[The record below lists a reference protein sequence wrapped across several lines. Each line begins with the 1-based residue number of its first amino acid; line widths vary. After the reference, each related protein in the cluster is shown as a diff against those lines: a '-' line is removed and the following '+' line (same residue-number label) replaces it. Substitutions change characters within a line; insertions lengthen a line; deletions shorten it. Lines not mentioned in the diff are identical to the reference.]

1 MELIWVNRGK
11 RSRLFAIL
19 AILSEESRESVTLN
33 LNIRKTRAE
42 SGKFALT
49 LDPVY
54 LDKIP

>member
-11 RSRLFAIL
+11 RSRLF